1 MITSLSGKTK
11 NFCPVKENF
20 KKLRKQATDWGELFA
35 EDISNKRLISK
46 IYKELLNLNN
56 KETNNPI

>member
-11 NFCPVKENF
+11 NFCSVKENF

>member
-11 NFCPVKENF
+11 NFCSVKENF
-20 KKLRKQATDWGELFA
+20 KKVRKQATDWGKLFA
-35 EDISNKRLISK
+35 KDISNKRLISK
-46 IYKELLNLNN
+46 IYKELLKLNN